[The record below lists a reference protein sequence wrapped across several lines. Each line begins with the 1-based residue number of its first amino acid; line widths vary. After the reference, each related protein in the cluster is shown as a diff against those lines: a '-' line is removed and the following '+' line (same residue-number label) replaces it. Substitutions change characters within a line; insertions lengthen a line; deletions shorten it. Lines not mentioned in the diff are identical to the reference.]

1 MRYGPSSTHRS
12 QAFSWYHSA
21 AGQSAW
27 PVTAAITMRATCYRG
42 LAIDAMRWHAG
53 LFALRNLPAFGQL
66 TIRTMTQRH
75 DGRRPVSSP

>member
-1 MRYGPSSTHRS
+1 
-12 QAFSWYHSA
+12 
-21 AGQSAW
+21 
-27 PVTAAITMRATCYRG
+27 MRATCYRG
-42 LAIDAMRWHAG
+42 LAIDAMRWRAG